1 MPETTPVQR
10 GGDPPCWVHLFA
22 DEDEPVRDD
31 VLARLVRNLADAVIL
46 CDPDGTI
53 AFWNTAATRVFGW
66 PADQV
71 VGASL
76 DVIIPERLRDRHWSG
91 YRNVMATGQTSYDDR
106 LLEVP
111 ALHRDGHTLSIAFT
125 VSLVRASDD
134 GPVLAIAALIRDDT
148 ERWQERRRLVEELD
162 KLRATGRSA

>member
-1 MPETTPVQR
+1 
-10 GGDPPCWVHLFA
+10 
-22 DEDEPVRDD
+22 
-31 VLARLVRNLADAVIL
+31 
-46 CDPDGTI
+46 
-53 AFWNTAATRVFGW
+53 
-66 PADQV
+66 
-71 VGASL
+71 
-76 DVIIPERLRDRHWSG
+76 
-91 YRNVMATGQTSYDDR
+91 MATGQTSYDDR